1 MNSFE
6 LIPRLRVN
14 YSFFDL
20 FQALFVSEKK
30 KVYRD
35 KCESVLRNFYDN
47 EEACFTPSARDA
59 IYEVLIRLP
68 QEIVVVPAYTCIA
81 VVESVILAGKKIVYS
96 ENDAVGFNSSYLECI
111 VPNSIVLAT
120 HQYGLPCNI
129 EVIAAKCKEVGA
141 VLIEDCATSMGTTV
155 NGKKTG
161 TFGDY
166 AVVSFNASKLMNV
179 PPYGGVLISKNKQMI
194 ETIRNTAEWQDG
206 GIIFKINGIVRGLAF
221 VVTKNKIAYRCFHYL
236 TMQSKGK
243 HQRSE
248 HETPSV
254 AKTDLYKYKFS
265 EWQASILLRQ
275 LLKLGE
281 IFEKRQALYSYYD
294 THINN
299 DILKKP
305 EINSDAV
312 CCRYAVLVNERDR
325 FYDECIKA
333 GVDLDFS
340 HCYLGCPNSFTKE
353 HQMAD
358 QILNLPFDI
367 NLSRKE
373 LNQVVAVVNSIK

>member
-1 MNSFE
+1 MNSFR

-14 YSFFDL
+14 YSFSDL
-20 FQALFVSEKK
+20 FQALFVSEKR

-35 KCESVLRNFYDN
+35 KCELVLSNYYDN
-47 EEACFTPSARDA
+47 EEVCLTPSARDA

-68 QEIVVVPAYTCIA
+68 QETVVVPAYTCIA
-81 VVESVILAGKKIVYS
+81 VVEAVLLAGKKIVYT
-96 ENDAVGFNSSYLECI
+96 ENEAVGFNSGYLDSI

-129 EVIAAKCKEVGA
+129 EQIASKCKEVGA
-141 VLIEDCATSMGTTV
+141 VLFEDCATSMGTIV

-179 PPYGGVLISKNKQMI
+179 PPYGGVLISKDKHMI
-194 ETIRNTAEWQDG
+194 KTIRETAEWQG
-206 GIIFKINGIVRGLAF
+206 GRAKFKLKGLVRGLAF
-221 VVTKNKIAYRCFHYL
+221 VVTKNKLAYKCFHYL
-236 TMQSKGK
+236 TMESKGK

-248 HETPSV
+248 HESPS
-254 AKTDLYKYKFS
+254 ATKTDLYKYKFS

-275 LLKLGE
+275 LLKLGK
-281 IFEKRQALYSYYD
+281 IFEKRQVLYSYYD
-294 THINN
+294 AQINN
-299 DILKKP
+299 DIVKTP

-312 CCRYAVLVNERDR
+312 CCRYAILVKERDR

-340 HCYLGCPNSFTKE
+340 HCSLGCPNSFTKE
-353 HQMAD
+353 HKMAD
-358 QILNLPFDI
+358 QILNLPFDV

-373 LNQVVAVVNSIK
+373 LDHVVAVVNSVK

>member
-1 MNSFE
+1 MNSIK

-14 YSFFDL
+14 YSFGDL
-20 FQALFVSEKK
+20 LRALFISEKK

-35 KCESVLRNFYDN
+35 KCESVLSNYYDN
-47 EEACFTPSARDA
+47 EEVCLTPSARDA
-59 IYEVLIRLP
+59 IYEVLTRLP
-68 QEIVVVPAYTCIA
+68 QETVIVPAYTCIA
-81 VVESVILAGKKIVYS
+81 VVEAVLLAGKKIVYT
-96 ENDAVGFNSSYLECI
+96 ENEAVGFNSSYLDSI

-129 EVIAAKCKEVGA
+129 EGIVSKCKEMNA
-141 VLIEDCATSMGTTV
+141 VLIEDCATSMGTIV

-179 PPYGGVLISKNKQMI
+179 PPYGGVIISKDKQMI
-194 ETIRNTAEWQDG
+194 ETIRETVEWQEG
-206 GIIFKINGIVRGLAF
+206 GAQFKLKGLVRGLAF
-221 VVTKNKIAYRCFHYL
+221 VVTKNKLAYKCFHYL
-236 TMQSKGK
+236 TIESKGK

-248 HETPSV
+248 HDKPS
-254 AKTDLYKYKFS
+254 ATKTDLYKYKFA
-265 EWQASILLRQ
+265 EWQAAILLRQ

-281 IFEKRQALYSYYD
+281 MFEKRQELYSFYD
-294 THINN
+294 TQINN
-299 DILKKP
+299 DIIKKP

-312 CCRYAVLVNERDR
+312 CCRYAILVKERDR
-325 FYDECIKA
+325 FYYECIKA

-340 HCYLGCPNSFTKE
+340 HCRLGCPNSFTKE
-353 HQMAD
+353 HQMAN

-367 NLSRKE
+367 NLSRNE

>member
-1 MNSFE
+1 MNSFK

-14 YSFFDL
+14 YSFGDL
-20 FQALFVSEKK
+20 LRALIVSEKK

-35 KCESVLRNFYDN
+35 KCESVLSNYYDN
-47 EEACFTPSARDA
+47 EEVCLTPSARDA

-81 VVESVILAGKKIVYS
+81 VVEAVLLAGKKIVYTN
-96 ENDAVGFNSSYLECI
+96 NDEEGFNSNYIEC
-111 VPNSIVLAT
+111 VEPNSIVLAT

-129 EVIAAKCKEVGA
+129 EQIASQCKEVGA

-166 AVVSFNASKLMNV
+166 AVVSFNASKLLNV
-179 PPYGGVLISKNKQMI
+179 PPYGGVLISKDKQMI
-194 ETIRNTAEWQDG
+194 EAIRKMAEWQEG
-206 GIIFKINGIVRGLAF
+206 GVKFKLKGLVRGLAF

-236 TMQSKGK
+236 TMESKGK

-248 HETPSV
+248 HEVPS
-254 AKTDLYKYKFS
+254 ATKTDLYKYRFA
-265 EWQASILLRQ
+265 EWQASILQRQ
-275 LLKLGE
+275 LLKLDE
-281 IFEKRQALYSYYD
+281 IFEKRQELYTYYD
-294 THINN
+294 SRINN
-299 DILKKP
+299 DIVKKP

-312 CCRYAVLVNERDR
+312 CCRYAVLVKERNI
-325 FYDECIKA
+325 FYDACIKA

-340 HCYLGCPNSFTKE
+340 HCTVGCPNSFIHE
-353 HQMAD
+353 HQMAN

>member
-1 MNSFE
+1 MNSFK

-14 YSFFDL
+14 YSFCDL
-20 FQALFVSEKK
+20 LRALFVSEKM

-35 KCESVLRNFYDN
+35 KCASVLNNYYEN
-47 EEACFTPSARDA
+47 EEVCLTPSARDA

-68 QEIVVVPAYTCIA
+68 QETVVVPAYTCIA
-81 VVESVILAGKKIVYS
+81 VVEAVLLAGKKIVYTK
-96 ENDAVGFNSSYLECI
+96 NDEVGFNSNYLECI
-111 VPNSIVLAT
+111 APNTIVLAT

-129 EVIAAKCKEVGA
+129 EQIVSKCKEVGA

-155 NGKKTG
+155 NGKKAG

-166 AVVSFNASKLMNV
+166 AVISFNASKLLNV
-179 PPYGGVLISKNKQMI
+179 PPYGGVLISKDKLMI
-194 ETIRNTAEWQDG
+194 EAIQKTAEWQEG
-206 GIIFKINGIVRGLAF
+206 GVEFKLKGLVRGLAF

-236 TMQSKGK
+236 TMESKGK

-248 HETPSV
+248 HETPS
-254 AKTDLYKYKFS
+254 ATKSDLYKYRFA

-281 IFEKRQALYSYYD
+281 IFEKRQAIYSYYD

-299 DILKKP
+299 DIVKKP
-305 EINSDAV
+305 EMNSDAV
-312 CCRYAVLVNERDR
+312 CCRYAVLVEERDR
-325 FYDECIKA
+325 FYKECVKA

-340 HCYLGCPNSFTKE
+340 HCSLGCQNSFKKE
-353 HQMAD
+353 HQMAN

-373 LNQVVAVVNSIK
+373 LDQVVIVVNSIK